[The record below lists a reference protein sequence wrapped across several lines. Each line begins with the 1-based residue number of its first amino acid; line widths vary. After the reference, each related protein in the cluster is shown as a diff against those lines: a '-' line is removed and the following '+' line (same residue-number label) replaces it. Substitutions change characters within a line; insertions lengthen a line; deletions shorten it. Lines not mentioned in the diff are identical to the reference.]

1 LKIRVVIS
9 TIRHRAISH
18 RNEQFLNDLR
28 FEYVQS
34 LLRDSREELTR
45 ADSKVTVLLGTA
57 GVGASI
63 IAGDIAAG
71 HWTPTSLA
79 SWAQALWWLGM
90 CAATAGFAALTYAL
104 APRLY
109 DSGEKKNLRH
119 FGHIA
124 QYTSVS
130 DLVGSLDNAS
140 SDIFSA
146 RVSQLWSISHIVARK
161 YALIR
166 VTLQLF
172 ATSIALLI
180 VARLAG

>member
-1 LKIRVVIS
+1 LD
-9 TIRHRAISH
+9 
-18 RNEQFLNDLR
+18 DLR
-28 FEYVQS
+28 SEYVES

-45 ADSKVTVLLGTA
+45 ADSKATVLLGTA

-71 HWTPTSLA
+71 HWTPADLA
-79 SWAQALWWLGM
+79 LWAQVFWWLGV
-90 CAATAGFAALTYAL
+90 CAAAAGLVSLTYAL

-109 DSGEKKNLRH
+109 DSAEKQNLRH

-124 QYTSVS
+124 QYESPS
-130 DLVGSLDNAS
+130 ELLEPLDNAS
-140 SDIFSA
+140 SDIFIA
-146 RVSQLWSISHIVARK
+146 RVSQLWAIGKIVTRK

-166 VTLQLF
+166 MALQLF
-172 ATSIALLI
+172 AVSILLLI